1 MKNESAVTQAFRKH
15 VPKHIMWRRIEDRQ
29 NLGTWDTWLGHDDF
43 GGWIEFKHTQTK
55 GEKPKQRAGQAA
67 FGFDLAKSNVKG
79 FYVIGSKDG
88 WVRVCNCKMID
99 DEWAKSL
106 IIKEKGMSKE
116 LVYKVLDW
124 MHVLW

>member
-15 VPKHIMWRRIEDRQ
+15 VPNHVMWRRIEDRQ
-29 NLGTWDTWLGHDDF
+29 NLGTWDTWLGHDNG

-67 FGFDLAKSNVKG
+67 FGFDLYKHKVHG

-88 WVRVCNCKMID
+88 WVRVCNRRMID
-99 DEWAKSL
+99 SEWRNSL
-106 IIKEKGMSKE
+106 IIKEKGMTE
-116 LVYKVLDW
+116 GLVLKVLDW
-124 MHVLW
+124 MELM